1 MKYILVILI
10 CIGSLQIAEAQN
22 SQDSLQLQFDHE
34 SLLVSD
40 MEKSA
45 AFYENVLLLKEL
57 KNPLDS
63 PDRKWFSLGG
73 NYQLHLIREDRNMV
87 QNDVATHFSLSV
99 NDLDAYI
106 AYLDEKKIDY
116 TNWPTTE
123 KAISTRPDNVR
134 QIYVQ
139 DPDGY
144 WIEIND
150 ATY

>member
-1 MKYILVILI
+1 MKYILAILF
-10 CIGSLQIAEAQN
+10 CAFQLQFLQAQHA
-22 SQDSLQLQFDHE
+22 QDSLKLKFDHE

-40 MEKSA
+40 MQKSA
-45 AFYENVLLLKEL
+45 DFYRDVLLLNEMKS
-57 KNPLDS
+57 PLDG

-73 NYQLHLIREDRNMV
+73 NYQLHLIREDRKMV
-87 QNDVATHFSLSV
+87 QNDVATHFSLSI

-106 AYLDEKKIDY
+106 AFLEKKGVKY

-123 KAISTRPDNVR
+123 KAISIRPDNVR

-144 WIEIND
+144 WIEVND

>member
-1 MKYILVILI
+1 MKYIFAIVLCAVQ
-10 CIGSLQIAEAQN
+10 LQSIYAQKI
-22 SQDSLQLQFDHE
+22 QDSLKLQFDHE

-40 MEKSA
+40 MHKSA
-45 AFYENVLLLKEL
+45 DFYRDVLLLKEL

-63 PDRKWFSLGG
+63 ADRKWFSLGG

-99 NDLDAYI
+99 NDLDAFI
-106 AYLDEKKIDY
+106 AFLDKKGVPY

-134 QIYVQ
+134 QVYVK

-144 WIEIND
+144 WIEVND

>member
-1 MKYILVILI
+1 MKYI
-10 CIGSLQIAEAQN
+10 IAFVLCAV
-22 SQDSLQLQFDHE
+22 QLQFLQAQESLKLKFDHE
-34 SLLVSD
+34 SLLVSNI
-40 MEKSA
+40 EKSA
-45 AFYENVLLLKEL
+45 DFYHDVLMLHEI
-57 KNPLDS
+57 KNPLNS

-73 NYQLHLIREDRNMV
+73 DYQLHLIHEDRDMV

-99 NDLDAYI
+99 NDLDAFI
-106 AYLDEKKIDY
+106 ASLDKKGVKY

-134 QIYVQ
+134 QVYVK

>member
-1 MKYILVILI
+1 MKYYFAFLLCAVQLQ
-10 CIGSLQIAEAQN
+10 CIYAQKTP
-22 SQDSLQLQFDHE
+22 DSLKLQFDHE
-34 SLLVSD
+34 SLLVSN

-45 AFYENVLLLKEL
+45 DFYRDVLLLKEL
-57 KNPLDS
+57 KNPLNS

-99 NDLDAYI
+99 NDLDAFI
-106 AYLDEKKIDY
+106 AFLDKKGVDY

-123 KAISTRPDNVR
+123 KEISTRPDDVR
-134 QIYVQ
+134 QVYVK